1 MMFKFVGI
9 HNGTT
14 KATNMDVAK
23 LNITK
28 SSLMKEL
35 PRDAECLVLWMPLST
50 DDLLS

>member
-1 MMFKFVGI
+1 MMFEFVGI

-23 LNITK
+23 LKIMK
-28 SSLMKEL
+28 SSLMQER
-35 PRDAECLVLWMPLST
+35 PRDAGCFFLSMPLST